1 MEIEDP
7 GGPLSDAELRE
18 LNRLLARY
26 ATRELSQWDAW
37 KIRMFRGPSDPYE
50 YEPVYMVMSR
60 GLPPNWQD
68 ETFTTIWPL
77 PTHLREEQDQNGGQ
91 QE

>member
-7 GGPLSDAELRE
+7 GEPLSDPEFRE
-18 LNRLLARY
+18 LVR
-26 ATRELSQWDAW
+26 Q
-37 KIRMFRGPSDPYE
+37 
-50 YEPVYMVMSR
+50 PVYMVMSR

-77 PTHLREEQDQNGGQ
+77 PTHLREELDKNGGQ

>member
-1 MEIEDP
+1 
-7 GGPLSDAELRE
+7 
-18 LNRLLARY
+18 
-26 ATRELSQWDAW
+26 
-37 KIRMFRGPSDPYE
+37 MFRGPSDLYE

-68 ETFTTIWPL
+68 ETFTAIWPP
-77 PTHLREEQDQNGGQ
+77 PTHLREEQDQNGGR